1 MATVSVLDLKRRRGE
16 SNITNAKKKKSK
28 QVFIQIKSV
37 VTHVQN
43 QSVTG
48 IFFWGLQFGIFYSDK
63 FKVITTS
70 LRKTLNADPPSSC
83 NK

>member
-1 MATVSVLDLKRRRGE
+1 MATVSVLDLKRRQGK

-48 IFFWGLQFGIFYSDK
+48 IFFRAYNLVFFI
-63 FKVITTS
+63 VINLKS
-70 LRKTLNADPPSSC
+70 
-83 NK
+83 

>member
-1 MATVSVLDLKRRRGE
+1 MATVSVLDLKRRQGE

-37 VTHVQN
+37 VTYVQN

-48 IFFWGLQFGIFYSDK
+48 IFFRAYNLVFFI
-63 FKVITTS
+63 VINLKS
-70 LRKTLNADPPSSC
+70 
-83 NK
+83 

>member
-1 MATVSVLDLKRRRGE
+1 MATVSILDLKRRQGE

-48 IFFWGLQFGIFYSDK
+48 IFFRAYNLVFFI
-63 FKVITTS
+63 VINLKS
-70 LRKTLNADPPSSC
+70 
-83 NK
+83 

>member
-1 MATVSVLDLKRRRGE
+1 MQ
-16 SNITNAKKKKSK
+16 KKKKPK

-48 IFFWGLQFGIFYSDK
+48 IFFGAYNLVFFI
-63 FKVITTS
+63 VINLKS
-70 LRKTLNADPPSSC
+70 
-83 NK
+83 

>member
-1 MATVSVLDLKRRRGE
+1 MAKVSVLDLKRRLGE

-28 QVFIQIKSV
+28 QVFIQIKLV

-48 IFFWGLQFGIFYSDK
+48 IFFG
-63 FKVITTS
+63 
-70 LRKTLNADPPSSC
+70 A
-83 NK
+83 

>member
-1 MATVSVLDLKRRRGE
+1 MATVSILDLKRRQGE

-48 IFFWGLQFGIFYSDK
+48 IFFGAYNLVFFI
-63 FKVITTS
+63 VINLKS
-70 LRKTLNADPPSSC
+70 YLHL
-83 NK
+83 

>member
-1 MATVSVLDLKRRRGE
+1 MATVSVLDLKRRLGE
-16 SNITNAKKKKSK
+16 STVTSQTQKKKSK

-48 IFFWGLQFGIFYSDK
+48 IFFG
-63 FKVITTS
+63 
-70 LRKTLNADPPSSC
+70 A
-83 NK
+83 